1 MDDLADMTYTE
12 KVKVLGLFSP
22 WKKKSEGMDEHVSTC
37 KMWEGISWL
46 AYISGRGLCS

>member
-22 WKKKSEGMDEHVSTC
+22 WKKKVRGWMN
-37 KMWEGISWL
+37 ML
-46 AYISGRGLCS
+46 APVKCGKE